1 MDAEAELFVVD
12 EPIGPDDRVLA
23 GLSVAFDA
31 SCEEM
36 WLAWRHGA
44 CLVPAPRALV
54 RTGMDLGPWLA
65 AQRITIVSTV
75 PTLATLWPDDAL
87 DQVRLLIFGG
97 EACPPALVERV
108 AVPGREVWN
117 TYGPTEATVVAC
129 AAPLEAG
136 GPVRIGLPL
145 AGWDLE
151 VVDPAGEPVGTGE
164 VGELIIGGV
173 GLARYLDPIKDA
185 ERFAAMPVLGWA
197 RAYRSG
203 DLVERHPEGLV
214 FVGRADEQVK
224 VGGRRIELGEIDAAL
239 QALPGVTAAASAVQT
254 TAAGNQVLVGY
265 VVTAD
270 ALDVP
275 AATTRLRASLPA
287 ALVPR
292 VAIVDELPTRTSGK
306 VDRAAPCPGHWRDR
320 ERSRPAELSG
330 TEAWVATQWT
340 EVLGAA
346 IRGAED
352 DFFELGGGSLAAAQL
367 VSALRRR
374 YPSATVADV
383 YAYPRLAALAD
394 HLDAT
399 GDGQE
404 VTAPEDREWVVP
416 TSRRTQLL
424 LSALTLGLQ
433 TVVGARWLVWLA
445 LLNNLFAR
453 THAVPW
459 IAPVSW
465 WWVVA
470 GIVLL
475 ITPVGPHGD
484 RGGGRAPAPVPRPA
498 GDPSAGGHAHVR
510 LWAADRLIDAAG
522 AANLAGAPWI
532 ATFARA
538 LGASVGR
545 GVDLHSLPPVTG
557 LLTLGDGASIEPEV
571 DLSGYWLDGD
581 RLHLGR
587 VHVGVGCHRGLPQH
601 PAPRRVGGRRSGD
614 RAWLGRRRRGPAR
627 CPLVGFACS
636 PGGQATAQLAGP
648 RPAPWGAV
656 APPLRRLLRGHV
668 GAPRPGGG
676 RGRPRA
682 GARRGG
688 SRRPR

>member
-1 MDAEAELFVVD
+1 M
-12 EPIGPDDRVLA
+12 
-23 GLSVAFDA
+23 
-31 SCEEM
+31 
-36 WLAWRHGA
+36 
-44 CLVPAPRALV
+44 
-54 RTGMDLGPWLA
+54 
-65 AQRITIVSTV
+65 
-75 PTLATLWPDDAL
+75 
-87 DQVRLLIFGG
+87 
-97 EACPPALVERV
+97 
-108 AVPGREVWN
+108 
-117 TYGPTEATVVAC
+117 
-129 AAPLEAG
+129 
-136 GPVRIGLPL
+136 
-145 AGWDLE
+145 
-151 VVDPAGEPVGTGE
+151 
-164 VGELIIGGV
+164 
-173 GLARYLDPIKDA
+173 
-185 ERFAAMPVLGWA
+185 
-197 RAYRSG
+197 
-203 DLVERHPEGLV
+203 
-214 FVGRADEQVK
+214 
-224 VGGRRIELGEIDAAL
+224 
-239 QALPGVTAAASAVQT
+239 
-254 TAAGNQVLVGY
+254 
-265 VVTAD
+265 
-270 ALDVP
+270 
-275 AATTRLRASLPA
+275 
-287 ALVPR
+287 
-292 VAIVDELPTRTSGK
+292 
-306 VDRAAPCPGHWRDR
+306 
-320 ERSRPAELSG
+320 
-330 TEAWVATQWT
+330 
-340 EVLGAA
+340 LGAA

-424 LSALTLGLQ
+424 LTALTLGLQ

-459 IAPVSW
+459 VAPVSW
-465 WWVVA
+465 WWVAA
-470 GIVLL
+470 GVVLL
-475 ITPVGPHGD
+475 ITPLGRMAIAVVGARLLLFRVRPGIH
-484 RGGGRAPAPVPRPA
+484 PR
-498 GDPSAGGHAHVR
+498 GGHAHVR

-538 LGASVGR
+538 LGATVGR

-587 VHVGVGCHRGLPQH
+587 VHVGCGCHRGLPQH
-601 PAPRRVGGRRSGD
+601 PAPRRVGGRRGGD
-614 RAWLGRRRRGPAR
+614 RAWLGRRRRGPGPR
-627 CPLVGFACS
+627 PLVGFACS

-648 RPAPWGAV
+648 RPAPRGAV
-656 APPLRRLLRGHV
+656 APPLRRLLRGDV

-676 RGRPRA
+676 RGRARA
-682 GARRGG
+682 GARRGR

>member
-1 MDAEAELFVVD
+1 MLHAGAAYVPVDADDPAERADLVFSEAGVAAVIRDGPEVEVTSATRPDTDHGPPSVDDDAWIIFTSGSTGVPKGVAVTHRSAAAFVDAEAELFVVD

-129 AAPLEAG
+129 AAPLEAA

-151 VVDPAGEPVGTGE
+151 VVDPAGAPVGTGE

-185 ERFAAMPVLGWA
+185 EQFAAMPVLGWG

-270 ALDVP
+270 APRRARRDRPAPCVP
-275 AATTRLRASLPA
+275 PGRAGAAASPSWMSCPRARPA
-287 ALVPR
+287 R
-292 VAIVDELPTRTSGK
+292 WTER
-306 VDRAAPCPGHWRDR
+306 RCPGHWRDR
-320 ERSRPAELSG
+320 EPSRPAELSG

-352 DFFELGGGSLAAAQL
+352 DFFELGGGAW
-367 VSALRRR
+367 
-374 YPSATVADV
+374 P
-383 YAYPRLAALAD
+383 PR
-394 HLDAT
+394 
-399 GDGQE
+399 
-404 VTAPEDREWVVP
+404 
-416 TSRRTQLL
+416 
-424 LSALTLGLQ
+424 
-433 TVVGARWLVWLA
+433 
-445 LLNNLFAR
+445 
-453 THAVPW
+453 
-459 IAPVSW
+459 SW
-465 WWVVA
+465 C
-470 GIVLL
+470 
-475 ITPVGPHGD
+475 
-484 RGGGRAPAPVPRPA
+484 RPC
-498 GDPSAGGHAHVR
+498 
-510 LWAADRLIDAAG
+510 DAA
-522 AANLAGAPWI
+522 I
-532 ATFARA
+532 RARP
-538 LGASVGR
+538 SPTCTPTR
-545 GVDLHSLPPVTG
+545 GWPRWPITSTPPVT
-557 LLTLGDGASIEPEV
+557 
-571 DLSGYWLDGD
+571 
-581 RLHLGR
+581 
-587 VHVGVGCHRGLPQH
+587 
-601 PAPRRVGGRRSGD
+601 
-614 RAWLGRRRRGPAR
+614 
-627 CPLVGFACS
+627 
-636 PGGQATAQLAGP
+636 
-648 RPAPWGAV
+648 
-656 APPLRRLLRGHV
+656 
-668 GAPRPGGG
+668 
-676 RGRPRA
+676 
-682 GARRGG
+682 ARR
-688 SRRPR
+688 